1 MLESTWQYIII
12 RTFPES
18 IILILAGV
26 ILLGKKIN
34 KLEILKNGM
43 LLGLLI
49 TIIRKLPI
57 NFGVHT
63 ILAMVTLLVLLYNI
77 SDRISFIPPLITTS
91 LIWIALAISEGI
103 YIGLATMVLNI
114 PFDHLASNSTI
125 EGAILTLPSLIILIV
140 IILLFKNIK
149 NKIINKRI

>member
-34 KLEILKNGM
+34 KLEILKNGL

-63 ILAMVTLLVLLYNI
+63 ILAMVTLLVLLYNM
-77 SDRISFIPPLITTS
+77 SDRASFIPPLITTS

-103 YIGLATMVLNI
+103 YIGLAINVLKI
-114 PFDHLASNSTI
+114 PFEYLASNSTP
-125 EGAILTLPSLIILIV
+125 EGAILTLPSLIILMV
-140 IILLFKNIK
+140 IILLFKSIK